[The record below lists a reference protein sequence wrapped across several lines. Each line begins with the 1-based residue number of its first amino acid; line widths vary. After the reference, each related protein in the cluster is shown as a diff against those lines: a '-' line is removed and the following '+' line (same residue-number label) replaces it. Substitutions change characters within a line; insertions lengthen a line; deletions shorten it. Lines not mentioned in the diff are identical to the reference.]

1 MATLTDFSRASS
13 LAGTS
18 DDDHEVLDTALGA
31 TFPPFTRAR
40 HGAVQDSPQPQ
51 LNTTS
56 ASMPTTTTKRASAST
71 STLSHPRTTTATES
85 EWPEPTMRVDDLI
98 NSLLALIPTTP
109 TTTATTSA
117 ATHTRHPV
125 STATDPAPATM
136 LQSIPPFSPKPH
148 RSQTT
153 PPYAY
158 QYTSPPAT
166 RLTSPRLSSTPSLLQ
181 PQRPVVKVSH
191 SSKSHSNKGTST
203 EGQGSRSSPMPAVA
217 PSVGVR
223 SLIGER
229 RTGSGQGL
237 PSRLASKAKS
247 LKKNNVTPSKE
258 MGKKKHTS
266 AKTGRLQEPS
276 ISNSRPQP
284 SRMGLGLAAARLS
297 LNPSKRRESRK
308 LARPSDALATVL
320 ATAPTASVLS
330 TRLVKMVKTKS
341 REPARACLE
350 VRLRVHC

>member
-1 MATLTDFSRASS
+1 MAALTS

-18 DDDHEVLDTALGA
+18 DDDHDVLDSALGA

-40 HGAVQDSPQPQ
+40 HGAVQDLSQPQ

-56 ASMPTTTTKRASAST
+56 ASMPTTTTMRASAST
-71 STLSHPRTTTATES
+71 SALCPPRTTTAPAS

-109 TTTATTSA
+109 PTSAAATTSNP
-117 ATHTRHPV
+117 TRLSA

-136 LQSIPPFSPKPH
+136 LHATPPLSPK
-148 RSQTT
+148 RKGRQTT
-153 PPYAY
+153 PPYVY
-158 QYTSPPAT
+158 QYTSPPAA
-166 RLTSPRLSSTPSLLQ
+166 RLASPQLPSTPSLLQ
-181 PQRPVVKVSH
+181 PQRPVVKVRQ

-203 EGQGSRSSPMPAVA
+203 VGQGARSSSMPAVV
-217 PSVGVR
+217 PSAGVR

-237 PSRLASKAKS
+237 PSRLTSKAKS
-247 LKKNNVTPSKE
+247 LKKSNVTPSKE
-258 MGKKKHTS
+258 MGKKKHAS
-266 AKTGRLQEPS
+266 AKTGRRQEPPT
-276 ISNSRPQP
+276 SNSRPRP
-284 SRMGLGLAAARLS
+284 SSKGLGLAAARLS

-320 ATAPTASVLS
+320 AAAPTASVLS

-341 REPARACLE
+341 REPARPCLE
-350 VRLRVHC
+350 VRLRIRC